1 MGKRARIS
9 KNDLP
14 NQERVMLLKK
24 LEMVFDKHM
33 QMAELR
39 KNAKTEEERQ
49 QISRVLNGLRQTSS
63 GLFEELKMIDF
74 VCQRE
79 LEALFNNYCE
89 SNNNVYHGL
98 RLKNNVSEK
107 GNCYKQCI
115 AVSSLLPPISIPSEI
130 L

>member
-63 GLFEELKMIDF
+63 G
-74 VCQRE
+74 C
-79 LEALFNNYCE
+79 
-89 SNNNVYHGL
+89 
-98 RLKNNVSEK
+98 LKN
-107 GNCYKQCI
+107 
-115 AVSSLLPPISIPSEI
+115 
-130 L
+130 